1 MDWTSVDWLACSF
14 ALPNLHLPAPRTQW
28 QNSLVSPD
36 DFRKFRFV
44 EIPSLMQTLVI
55 KTNVLRACLHDGA
68 FRDDVK
74 WSIDYHFW
82 LTFFSRQFLCA
93 RLPPGSPL
101 FQWRQHPGQQTRSH
115 GRLSIDN
122 LRSCKCEFLAR
133 ELAGSKTIEVW
144 SVGKTLDGWVEDL
157 KSQCGEGTSVVPREW
172 GASSFGISDW
182 KTELR
187 PARLFAFGMD
197 KMRKRVESLINEKGG
212 GWNDDLDF
220 FVS

>member
-1 MDWTSVDWLACSF
+1 
-14 ALPNLHLPAPRTQW
+14 
-28 QNSLVSPD
+28 
-36 DFRKFRFV
+36 
-44 EIPSLMQTLVI
+44 MQTLVL

-182 KTELR
+182 KTGLR